1 MSGRRDPT
9 DRARPPLPRSRSQ
22 GRRPSEI
29 DDEVAGARPPFGFR
43 LLLRL
48 FPRRFRSPHGRDLYE
63 LYRDFARQGRP
74 AGAGAAWD
82 LLRSGLGARLDDWRS
97 PPGGPPSSLPH
108 QRNVHMDS
116 IGHDIRYAARTL
128 RRSPGFT
135 AVAVASLAIGIGAN
149 TAVFSLIDAAMLRPL
164 PVESPADLVVLGW
177 RSPAG
182 SELPDVRISGWY
194 HRDDNG
200 DGLSSSYSPPAFRA
214 LRAGNGSLSTLW
226 AFAELD
232 RLNVS
237 VDGAAELASGQA
249 VSGNYYGALGVV
261 AAAGRL
267 IGEDDDRADAD
278 PVVVLGHGYWQ
289 RRFGGGDVVGR
300 TIGINGNPFTVI
312 GVAAEDFTGT
322 GQVGSDP
329 DVTVSLAMH
338 ERVSTRAAS
347 PSDAGNWWLHLMG
360 RLRPRVGLETAQADL
375 ELVFHRSVEAD
386 LFPDGVPEGIT
397 VPEVDLQPGAQGMND
412 RRRTLRQPLATT
424 SVVVA
429 LLLVIACVNV
439 ANLLLARSGARRREI
454 AVRLSIGASRW
465 RLVRQLLAESVVLSL
480 LAGGAGVLLATWG
493 RSLLLGTLVPR
504 DLWVGGV
511 ETNAR
516 VLGFGVLVSLLTGVV
531 FGLVPAWRSSRPDL
545 TPSLKQ
551 ATGDAGTRAG
561 RWLPKTLMVA
571 QVAMSLPLLVAAGLF
586 VRTLANLENEATGFD
601 PEGVAILTIDARL
614 NGYDGSRQVAMYGE
628 VRRGLAAI
636 PGVAAATITAHSP
649 LSNRFSSTTLKV
661 PGYTPA
667 AGESPSAQYNLVGP
681 GFFETFGI
689 PLLLG
694 REIGAEDRVGGR
706 MVAVI
711 DETLAERYFPG
722 ESPLGKRLGLGRD
735 GAPDEYEVVGVAA
748 NVKYQRPHDPW
759 YPVAHVSFAQHAG
772 TLGAMTLALRTSGD
786 PSDAMVAAR
795 NVVRE
800 VDPNVPVRDVRTLTA
815 QVGETVE
822 RERLFVRLS
831 AFIGA
836 LALGLAC
843 IGLYGVLSA
852 SVMRRTRE
860 IGVRMALGARA
871 FDIVRLVAAEMRSV
885 ALGAALGILATYG
898 LIGLLEGLL
907 YGLSPTEPLT
917 IAVATLLVLAVAAL
931 AAYLPARRAA
941 AVDPLVALRAD

>member
-1 MSGRRDPT
+1 MNLQRRPD
-9 DRARPPLPRSRSQ
+9 SRSQ
-22 GRRPSEI
+22 NGRPSATNG
-29 DDEVAGARPPFGFR
+29 EVTGARLPFAFR
-43 LLLRL
+43 FFLRL
-48 FPRRFRSPHGRDLYE
+48 FPHRFRRGHGRDLYE
-63 LYRDFARQGRP
+63 LYCDFDRKGRP

-82 LLRSGLGARLDDWRS
+82 LLRSGLGARIDDWRS
-97 PPGGPPSSLPH
+97 PRSQPPPPYP
-108 QRNVHMDS
+108 QEGNVYMDT

-164 PVESPADLVVLGW
+164 PVDAPHELVVLGW

-182 SELPDVRISGWY
+182 TQRPDVRISGWY
-194 HRDDNG
+194 LRDDNG

-214 LRAGNGSLSTLW
+214 IRAGNRSLSTLW
-226 AFAELD
+226 AFAEID

-267 IGEDDDRADAD
+267 IGEDDDRAGAD

-312 GVAAEDFTGT
+312 GIAAEGFTGT
-322 GQVGSDP
+322 GQVGSNP
-329 DVTVSLAMH
+329 DVSVPLAMH

-347 PSDAGNWWLHLMG
+347 LSDAGNWWLHLMG
-360 RLRPRVGLETAQADL
+360 RLRPGVGLETAQADL
-375 ELVFHRSVEAD
+375 DLVFHRSVEAD
-386 LFPDGVPEGIT
+386 LFPDGVPAGIT

-493 RSLLLGTLVPR
+493 RSLLVGTLVPR

-511 ETNAR
+511 TTNAR
-516 VLGFGVLVSLLTGVV
+516 VLGFGVLVSLLTGIV
-531 FGLVPAWRSSRPDL
+531 FGLVPAWRASRPDL
-545 TPSLKQ
+545 APALKQ
-551 ATGDAGTRAG
+551 ATGDAGGGG

-586 VRTLANLENEATGFD
+586 ARTLANLQEQATGFD
-601 PEGVAILTIDARL
+601 PEGVAILTIDPRL
-614 NGYDGSRQVAMYGE
+614 NGYDGRRQAAMYDE
-628 VRRGLAAI
+628 IRRRLAAI
-636 PGVAAATITAHSP
+636 PGVAAATVTAYGP

-667 AGESPSAQYNLVGP
+667 EGESPSTNYNLIGP

-694 REIGAEDRVGGR
+694 RGITGEDREGGR

-711 DETLAERYFPG
+711 NEALAERYFAG
-722 ESPLGKRLGLGRD
+722 ESPLGKHLGIGRD

-759 YPVAHVSFAQHAG
+759 HPVVHVAYAQHVDA
-772 TLGAMTLALRTSGD
+772 LGAMTLALRTSGD

-800 VDPNVPVRDVRTLTA
+800 VDPNVPVRDVRTLSA
-815 QVGETVE
+815 QVAETVE

-871 FDIVRLVAAEMRSV
+871 FDIVRLVAAEMRTV

-907 YGLSPTEPLT
+907 YGLAPTEPLT
-917 IAVATLLVLAVAAL
+917 IAAATALLLAVAAL
-931 AAYLPARRAA
+931 AAYLPARRAV